1 MRRGEQI
8 MHSIGSAPQTYTRV
22 HTGEENKC
30 AQESKLS
37 HTLGRLQA
45 CHRATSGA
53 HERWRQT
60 GSAQGRQMHGQTH
73 RHDRA
78 ARSTALASGTV
89 GRAAFQ
95 VPMSIVTVSPCT
107 RRVAPPARA
116 GYRHRRGA
124 SRATSR
130 PSAPAPTHTPIK
142 PLAITSS
149 SPTPRHVSREAT
161 AFARTGTR
169 TRRDVRTSGVLLG
182 NSALECSLAST
193 PPGRLRAYLDALQQL
208 RHSLGGVDDFGL
220 ASLAAEE
227 DLHFVVSKDLRLK
240 GA

>member
-1 MRRGEQI
+1 
-8 MHSIGSAPQTYTRV
+8 MHSIGRAPQTYTRV
-22 HTGEENKC
+22 HTGENNKC

-60 GSAQGRQMHGQTH
+60 GSALGRQMHGQIH
-73 RHDRA
+73 RHDRP
-78 ARSTALASGTV
+78 ARSTAPASGTV
-89 GRAAFQ
+89 DHAAFQ
-95 VPMSIVTVSPCT
+95 VPMSIVTVSPRT

-116 GYRHRRGA
+116 GYPHRRGA

-130 PSAPAPTHTPIK
+130 PSAPAPTRTPVN
-142 PLAITSS
+142 PLAITNSS
-149 SPTPRHVSREAT
+149 LPPRHVSRAAT
-161 AFARTGTR
+161 AFVAWTHTGTR
-169 TRRDVRTSGVLLG
+169 TSGDVWTSGVLLR
-182 NSALECSLAST
+182 NAALECSLAST
-193 PPGRLRAYLDALQQL
+193 PPGRLKAYLDALQQV
-208 RHSLGGVDDFGL
+208 RHGLGGVDDFSL

-227 DLHFVVSKDLRLK
+227 DLHFLVGKYAS